1 MYERGSRDRA
11 ERRFRQSLDEFTAEQ
26 IETLGQLQKPE
37 LTLGSKTEL
46 GEYFE
51 AIEPV
56 SLGVQ
61 TDGEP
66 IGRREFFD
74 TFRLERGTLFYRMLE
89 RTYELIE
96 YRLKHGGSDDFLRD
110 AYEFWNEY
118 YAADPSWYDLPSE
131 WREIA
136 GSASNKQKVMFA
148 VETVQSI
155 LGRLMLAKACE
166 DYDFPNI
173 DVSEFVEQQT
183 RDYRGNVS
191 HVAYVEVTSQ
201 LMDQL
206 RQELVESVFEQD
218 LYYWWNTLAED
229 TRTLSDAELHDH
241 DWPTPVERFGAG
253 FAEFIVAIARFDFST
268 IQGDPLGDLYQQYF
282 DPGTRRALGEFYTPP
297 GIVEHILDSVEYEHG
312 IQHKRLVDPACGSG
326 TFLVE
331 ALRRYKTTVGP
342 DPDWADELRGLCE
355 RSRIVGID
363 IHPFAVVLA
372 QIRFMLEI
380 LPEYRQAI
388 EDDPGFVLKRLP
400 IYRTDSLIDETE
412 LEVGV
417 QQSLFATCREE
428 FIEFEMTLPIRDSEE
443 FESMRFELQKRVHSV
458 PNGS

>member
-1 MYERGSRDRA
+1 MRELLEGIHDRTQENPDREESEVTDVFVEAGFFSWLNYDGIGVDVRSEKHIVGQNRPDYFAKDDYGNVVFVIEFKKPSLDDDLASHQNQLWERYVKPLRADYGILTDGEELILYERGSRDRA

-268 IQGDPLGDLYQQYF
+268 IH
-282 DPGTRRALGEFYTPP
+282 R
-297 GIVEHILDSVEYEHG
+297 
-312 IQHKRLVDPACGSG
+312 
-326 TFLVE
+326 
-331 ALRRYKTTVGP
+331 VG
-342 DPDWADELRGLCE
+342 
-355 RSRIVGID
+355 
-363 IHPFAVVLA
+363 
-372 QIRFMLEI
+372 
-380 LPEYRQAI
+380 
-388 EDDPGFVLKRLP
+388 
-400 IYRTDSLIDETE
+400 
-412 LEVGV
+412 
-417 QQSLFATCREE
+417 
-428 FIEFEMTLPIRDSEE
+428 
-443 FESMRFELQKRVHSV
+443 
-458 PNGS
+458 